1 MAPPA
6 RRLSRRAAVVLVP
19 MMAWAGCAQPHKP
32 ESVSSAASTGARAG
46 SLPEPSVAAPPVVSA
61 PPSAPMPPVASVDPA
76 SPGADPLAFLERVR
90 VKAAALKQYRVTF
103 IRRERLGIVPS
114 LRPQER
120 IAAAFRADPFSVH
133 FRWLDQESEY
143 NQALFV
149 RGQNGD
155 KVALLPR
162 NGLLGMKPVV
172 ANYNPQ
178 DAVTFQKARN
188 PITDFGLAR
197 MMERTLKRIAD
208 ANGAASIQYVG
219 VTPLGVEKRPTH
231 KFELRFPPTDP
242 FPNKLMELLI
252 DQRTEL
258 PVGVWLRLPSG
269 KLDAMY
275 AYEDLDAQVTLSG
288 DDFAIRPVDD
298 GQQPARV
305 DAAPQRAPTEPETTV
320 SSN

>member
-1 MAPPA
+1 MASTMF
-6 RRLSRRAAVVLVP
+6 RSLRRAPVVLLLVI
-19 MMAWAGCAQPHKP
+19 ALAGCAQPQKP
-32 ESVSSAASTGARAG
+32 EPVSSAAPSG
-46 SLPEPSVAAPPVVSA
+46 SPTRSVAEPSAAAPSVVSA
-61 PPSAPMPPVASVDPA
+61 SPSGSTPVVASGGDV
-76 SPGADPLAFLERVR
+76 SPEADPHAFLERVR
-90 VKAAALKQYRVTF
+90 AKAAALKQYRVTF

-120 IAAAFRADPFSVH
+120 IAAAFRAEPFSVH
-133 FRWLDQESEY
+133 FRWLDQDSEY

-162 NGLLGMKPVV
+162 NGLLGMKPEV

-197 MMERTLKRIAD
+197 MMERTLKRVAD
-208 ANGAASIQYVG
+208 ANGKATIQYVG
-219 VTPLGVEKRPTH
+219 VVPMGVEKVPTH
-231 KFELRFPPTDP
+231 KFELRFPATDP
-242 FPNKLMELLI
+242 FPNKIMELLI

-275 AYEDLDAQVTLSG
+275 AYEDLEAQVTLGG
-288 DDFAIRPVDD
+288 DDFAIRPVTD
-298 GQQPARV
+298 GHPPAKA
-305 DAAPQRAPTEPETTV
+305 AAPRKPAPDKGGAAVATY
-320 SSN
+320 

>member
-1 MAPPA
+1 ML
-6 RRLSRRAAVVLVP
+6 RLPRRAPVIVFAVI
-19 MMAWAGCAQPHKP
+19 AFAGCAQPHKP
-32 ESVSSAASTGARAG
+32 EPVSSAAPSG
-46 SLPEPSVAAPPVVSA
+46 SQSGSVPAPSAAALSVVSA
-61 PPSAPMPPVASVDPA
+61 APSVSTPAVASGGDV
-76 SPGADPLAFLERVR
+76 SPQADPLAFLERVR
-90 VKAAALKQYRVTF
+90 AKAAALKQYRVTF

-120 IAAAFRADPFSVH
+120 IAAAFRAEPFSVH
-133 FRWLDQESEY
+133 FRWLDQDSEY
-143 NQALFV
+143 FQASFV

-162 NGLLGMKPVV
+162 NGLLGMKPEV

-197 MMERTLKRIAD
+197 MMERTLKRVAD
-208 ANGAASIQYVG
+208 ANGAATIQYVG
-219 VTPLGVEKRPTH
+219 VVPMGVEKIPTH
-231 KFELRFPPTDP
+231 KFELRFPATDP
-242 FPNKLMELLI
+242 FPNKIMELLI

-275 AYEDLDAQVTLSG
+275 AYEDLDPQVTLGG
-288 DDFAIRPVDD
+288 DDFAIRPVTN
-298 GQQPARV
+298 GQQPAKA
-305 DAAPQRAPTEPETTV
+305 AAPRTPAPEKGAAAVAT
-320 SSN
+320 N